1 MNFGYHH
8 QGQMPFQKPEGA
20 LKRANELISIGQH
33 MAALELLHG
42 TIQHK
47 KFRTL
52 NNDSHV
58 ESVLTLFVDLCVKL
72 DKFKHV
78 REGLIQN
85 RNLAQ
90 QTNNMAT
97 FGRVLVDF
105 RSKAEARLKA
115 AKRRGGSVG
124 VAAGDTPAE
133 VEAAKGSAADETAG
147 ETAGAA
153 AEAGATET
161 AVAVD
166 TVEDLESAATPE
178 SLMQALLQTESGDGA
193 AKEVGNACLHEPT
206 GAPTVY
212 VCISAYMYSLTQMRL
227 HLMLSGVCD
236 ARSRTHTRG
245 HLRVQSVPT
254 SIRMSLCPY
263 AGNGCG
269 AAARAATWHITPC
282 VVLRL
287 LMLFPVLLPQITTAM
302 RLCLDAYKM
311 ILDLSRQA
319 PSLEKVYHET
329 ARAVRRGR
337 ERGGME

>member
-193 AKEVGNACLHEPT
+193 AKE
-206 GAPTVY
+206 
-212 VCISAYMYSLTQMRL
+212 
-227 HLMLSGVCD
+227 
-236 ARSRTHTRG
+236 
-245 HLRVQSVPT
+245 
-254 SIRMSLCPY
+254 
-263 AGNGCG
+263 
-269 AAARAATWHITPC
+269 
-282 VVLRL
+282 
-287 LMLFPVLLPQITTAM
+287 ITTAM

-329 ARAVRRGR
+329 ARAAFAFFAANNRPVEFKRLCDTLRANYAFLLR
-337 ERGGME
+337 SMGMHLYS